1 MISRAIPGG
10 WGALNLFYGLCLWGG
25 RVPQN
30 MQAFRWQKFTCLDG
44 YLSYIKF
51 IVWHFLEKPK
61 CWIFWTKIRNLHL
74 QDTRVCVSLCNW
86 TIDCFKCYRKDQ
98 KGHKNFKASSTALW
112 VPSIVGHH
120 ILNLRKSNFPEKENP
135 NFIARISNKLG
146 QKINAAWIALQI
158 RWQKN
163 TFNWFKM
170 QSI

>member
-1 MISRAIPGG
+1 MQFQEAEER
-10 WGALNLFYGLCLWGG
+10 WTFFTDCVCEGG

-30 MQAFRWQKFTCLDG
+30 MQAFRQQKFTCFDG
-44 YLSYIKF
+44 YLSHMKF

-120 ILNLRKSNFPEKENP
+120 ILNLRNSNSGEKENP

-146 QKINAAWIALQI
+146 QKSMRLESPCKYGDRKTHLIDLKC
-158 RWQKN
+158 RVSKH
-163 TFNWFKM
+163 
-170 QSI
+170 